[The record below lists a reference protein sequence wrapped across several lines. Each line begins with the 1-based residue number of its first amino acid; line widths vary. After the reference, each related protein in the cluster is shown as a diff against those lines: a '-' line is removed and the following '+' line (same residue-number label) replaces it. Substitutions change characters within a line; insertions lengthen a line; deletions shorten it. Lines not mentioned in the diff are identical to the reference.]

1 MKNLLFL
8 SLALILS
15 FIGYSQTITQDEI
28 DKLQKGVPFK
38 TFSKYIDSNGNEY
51 NVGDTLTIG
60 TGYNNGRFVHIK
72 STVLLEEQ
80 PISPSLT
87 GTNVIIKRMAVT
99 GSARSGFKLHI
110 TTKIHGVSTY
120 YFWLNDA
127 ISHGEVMGKGMNSD
141 QALIELK
148 KCKDKLDLGL
158 ISEEEFNVKRNELS
172 KFIK

>member
-8 SLALILS
+8 SLTLILQ

-28 DKLQKGVPFK
+28 DKLQKGIPFK
-38 TFSKYIDSNGNEY
+38 TFTKYIDSNGNEY
-51 NVGDTLTIG
+51 NVDDTLTIG
-60 TGYNNGRFVHIK
+60 TGYNNGRFVHVK

-87 GTNVIIKRMAVT
+87 GTNVIIKRMVVT

-110 TTKIHGVSTY
+110 TTKLHGLTTY
-120 YFWLNDA
+120 YFWLNDV
-127 ISHGEVMGKGMNSD
+127 ISTGEVISKGMSSD

-148 KCKDKLDLGL
+148 KCKDKFDLGL
-158 ISEEEFNVKRNELS
+158 ISEEAYNNKRNELS